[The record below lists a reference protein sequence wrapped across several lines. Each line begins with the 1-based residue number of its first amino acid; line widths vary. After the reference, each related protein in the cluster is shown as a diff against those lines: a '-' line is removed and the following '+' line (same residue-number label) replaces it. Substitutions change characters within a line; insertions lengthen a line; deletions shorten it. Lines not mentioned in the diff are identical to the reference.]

1 MSKKQKLYTAE
12 FKTKVI
18 LELLAGD
25 LTVSQIASKYSI
37 IGKSILNWKK
47 VFLSNASLAFNK
59 DAAIAGIKTTVDA
72 QKKEIDELHRQLGKR
87 TAELEWSVKK
97 LKSLDFNKKKELIK
111 SELNAISI
119 SKQCELLSFNRSS
132 YYYKD
137 SQLSHRKMSLLREI
151 DRIYTEIP
159 FFGYRK
165 V

>member
-87 TAELEWSVKK
+87 TAELEWSRN
-97 LKSLDFNKKKELIK
+97 SRH
-111 SELNAISI
+111 S
-119 SKQCELLSFNRSS
+119 
-132 YYYKD
+132 
-137 SQLSHRKMSLLREI
+137 
-151 DRIYTEIP
+151 
-159 FFGYRK
+159 
-165 V
+165 